1 MVGFLNVGVA
11 MDDSEAGSGICEALS
26 AAATGLGL
34 VNAAAGAGVTL
45 ASIACSL
52 F

>member
-11 MDDSEAGSGICEALS
+11 MNDSGVGSGICAALS

-34 VNAAAGAGVTL
+34 VNAAAGAGVTM
-45 ASIACSL
+45 ASIVCSAL
-52 F
+52 